1 MDDTADNSLHPT
13 LPTTFELSNNQ
24 SLTIRRIRS
33 SDAALLV
40 EMFNHLSERTKRL
53 RFHAYTGNL
62 PEARIWREAIA
73 LADVDPMRQA
83 AVVAVYTDD
92 AGEHIAGVARLAR
105 ATPEAVEAEAAVV
118 VRDDFQRMGLGTH
131 LLSLLL
137 PLAQSM
143 GIQRLFGWVMSE
155 NRHMLRILSKTQL
168 PIHRENHS
176 GEMFIVLSIPP
187 QDASWQKQAAL

>member
-1 MDDTADNSLHPT
+1 MGKTLDKTPYPT
-13 LPTTFELSNNQ
+13 LPTTFELSNEQ
-24 SLTIRRIRS
+24 SLTIRRIRP
-33 SDAALLV
+33 SDATLLV
-40 EMFNHLSERTKRL
+40 EMFHHLSERSKRL

-73 LADVDPMRQA
+73 LSDLDPTRQA
-83 AVVAVYTDD
+83 AVVAVYSDN
-92 AGEHIAGVARLAR
+92 AGEHMAGVARIAR
-105 ATPEAVEAEAAVV
+105 ATAEAIEAEAAVV

-131 LLSLLL
+131 LMTLVL

-155 NRHMLRILSKTQL
+155 NRHMLRILDKTRL

-176 GEMFIVLSIPP
+176 GEMFIVLSVPP
-187 QDASWQKQAAL
+187 QDSP